1 MASSKKKPKSAS
13 KSKQNPKLETNREI
27 LRKLFPP
34 QVVELVDAQLKDYDE
49 KDEK

>member
-1 MASSKKKPKSAS
+1 MASPKKRQKSALR
-13 KSKQNPKLETNREI
+13 KKQSPKRETNREI

-34 QVVELVDAQLKDYDE
+34 QVVEHVDTQLKEYDD